1 MSFKKSSGRPNLLF
15 GVGLDDLKAEEQ
27 NSQKPFIELPV
38 HSALSPYEESAAKQT
53 IALQKLLYNGPFF
66 SGSESLALKA
76 SAPPIERYSDRY
88 KQVKKVGTL
97 IDEYPYQLEFFPEE
111 LYSVMGLSKKK
122 KALLLSAFKADG
134 GLASYEISLQ
144 GETVDVLEKL
154 KHMAEELDANG
165 NAQEG
170 DEGLEEDDI
179 DDHFES
185 DDDNDYNAERYFEN
199 GDDDMGDDEDD
210 EAAF

>member
-1 MSFKKSSGRPNLLF
+1 MSFRKSSSRPALIF

-27 NSQKPFIELPV
+27 SSDKPFIELPV
-38 HSALSPYEESAAKQT
+38 HSALSPYEEGAAKQA

-66 SGSESLALKA
+66 TGLILQSSS
-76 SAPPIERYSDRY
+76 STAPPIERYSDRY
-88 KQVKKVGTL
+88 KLVKKVGTS
-97 IDEYPYQLEFFPEE
+97 IDEYPYQLEFFPAE
-111 LYSVMGLSKKK
+111 LYSVMGISKKK

-134 GLASYEISLQ
+134 GLTLYETTPQ

-154 KHMAEELDANG
+154 KHMADELDANG
-165 NAQEG
+165 AIQDGE
-170 DEGLEEDDI
+170 EGLEEDDI
-179 DDHFES
+179 DDHFEL

-199 GDDDMGDDEDD
+199 GDDDVGDDEDD